1 MCASATVTYWL
12 PSHARLE
19 PTCGACQAPT
29 CCALYWCSC
38 TGVHVLVFMYWCSL
52 RAVLVFI
59 CTGVHFVLSLL
70 VPTALHSQRSES
82 EQRNQEGGSE
92 AGAAM
97 AQDPGVGLHADVQA
111 DHSNQLPR
119 AAGAHW
125 PESRQHALVLLLGF
139 LSSIA
144 ALHVQ
149 TCPSH
154 HPICS
159 HAPVRFSRQ
168 LNCPHRRHRPWRRGL
183 LTRNRQAENSRP
195 LLKWGMLFVRTP
207 CPANSSASMGTWRRS
222 NRLALMKKEASG
234 SM

>member
-1 MCASATVTYWL
+1 MWRMPSAHML
-12 PSHARLE
+12 RA
-19 PTCGACQAPT
+19 
-29 CCALYWCSC
+29 
-38 TGVHVLVFMYWCSL
+38 VLVFMYWCSL

-97 AQDPGVGLHADVQA
+97 DQDPGVGLHADVQA

-125 PESRQHALVLLLGF
+125 PESRQHALVLLPGF
-139 LSSIA
+139 LSNIA

-149 TCPSH
+149 TYPSH
-154 HPICS
+154 
-159 HAPVRFSRQ
+159 V
-168 LNCPHRRHRPWRRGL
+168 
-183 LTRNRQAENSRP
+183 T
-195 LLKWGMLFVRTP
+195 TP
-207 CPANSSASMGTWRRS
+207 YAHMPPCEFHDSSTARIAVTGHGG
-222 NRLALMKKEASG
+222 AG
-234 SM
+234 F